1 MNPRID
7 KLASFYN
14 NRQNVLLIG
23 KHGVGKTAMIK
34 KVFED
39 AGLVLGE
46 SYLYFSASTLDP
58 WTDLIGVPKEI
69 IDEDGDRVL
78 DFVRP
83 KALSKNSKIEAI
95 FFDEYNRAPKKIRN
109 AIMELIQFKSINGK
123 KFPNLKVVWA
133 AINPETEEEI
143 YDVEK
148 LDPAQKDRFEIP
160 MPIPYE
166 CDSTYFCE
174 KYGEDMGLAAIEWW
188 NDLPVEM
195 KDSVS
200 PRRVDYALNLF
211 RIGGNMEDVLP
222 GNTNVAKLHN
232 LIINGPIHK
241 ALHKF
246 MKENDVKKAKTFIS
260 NENNYEQSKKYIKS
274 ESEICKFYLPL
285 INNEK
290 ICLMMSESNGK
301 LVKETVFSYIKQSK
315 TGIDPC
321 PDITKKYNEMLHNI
335 ISASAD
341 KNLIS
346 EISSVYDK
354 IKTKDLTDVKS
365 SSVFDWSD
373 VVSEDLKNDKDASY
387 NKLAEMYATYE
398 DEGYISEENA
408 EQILAFIHMY
418 INTLFSIRITKM
430 NSKLFMGLYNNCM
443 RRIVGDRSKYISDEV
458 FKTKIKKMTVVMK
471 SDGILESMYC

>member
-1 MNPRID
+1 
-7 KLASFYN
+7 
-14 NRQNVLLIG
+14 
-23 KHGVGKTAMIK
+23 
-34 KVFED
+34 
-39 AGLVLGE
+39 
-46 SYLYFSASTLDP
+46 
-58 WTDLIGVPKEI
+58 
-69 IDEDGDRVL
+69 
-78 DFVRP
+78 
-83 KALSKNSKIEAI
+83 
-95 FFDEYNRAPKKIRN
+95 
-109 AIMELIQFKSINGK
+109 
-123 KFPNLKVVWA
+123 
-133 AINPETEEEI
+133 
-143 YDVEK
+143 
-148 LDPAQKDRFEIP
+148 
-160 MPIPYE
+160 
-166 CDSTYFCE
+166 
-174 KYGEDMGLAAIEWW
+174 
-188 NDLPVEM
+188 
-195 KDSVS
+195 
-200 PRRVDYALNLF
+200 
-211 RIGGNMEDVLP
+211 
-222 GNTNVAKLHN
+222 
-232 LIINGPIHK
+232 
-241 ALHKF
+241 